1 MAKRKPRITQAAIV
15 ERFAARLR
23 ELRRSRGMTQAELA
37 RQAKVTLSYIG
48 KLEAG
53 LSAPGIDLVERLAD
67 ALGVP
72 FAEMVPQAE
81 PPDSETVLREQARKL
96 TATLVEG
103 ADRETL
109 QMLNP
114 LLARLLEVPSRR
126 R

>member
-1 MAKRKPRITQAAIV
+1 MTKRKPRVAQAPIV

-23 ELRRSRGMTQAELA
+23 ELRRSRGMTQADLA
-37 RQAKVTLSYIG
+37 RQAKVTLSYVG

-53 LSAPGIDLVERLAD
+53 LSAPGIDLVERLAS
-67 ALGVP
+67 ALGVS
-72 FAEMVPQAE
+72 FAEMVPQTE
-81 PPDSETVLREQARKL
+81 PPDSEAVLREQARKL

-109 QMLNP
+109 QMFNP
-114 LLARLLEVPSRR
+114 LLARLLEVPNRR

>member
-1 MAKRKPRITQAAIV
+1 MAKRKPRVTQAAIV

-23 ELRRSRGMTQAELA
+23 ELRRSRGMTQADLA

-53 LSAPGIDLVERLAD
+53 LSAPGIDLVERLAT
-67 ALGVP
+67 ALGVS
-72 FAEMVPQAE
+72 FAEMVPQTE
-81 PPDSETVLREQARKL
+81 TPDTEAVLREQARTL

>member
-1 MAKRKPRITQAAIV
+1 MAKRKPRVTQAPIV

-23 ELRRSRGMTQAELA
+23 ELRRSRGMTQADLA

-53 LSAPGIDLVERLAD
+53 LSAPGIDLVERLAT
-67 ALGVP
+67 ALGVS
-72 FAEMVPQAE
+72 FAEMVPQGE
-81 PPDSETVLREQARKL
+81 TPDTEAVLREQARKL

-109 QMLNP
+109 LMINP
-114 LLARLLEVPSRR
+114 LVARLLEVPSRR